1 MDREKIMTDDWG
13 YDRDNQW
20 GVGIEVIQKEHY
32 NYNYYGKFPFA
43 LPCIQINQSFGLKI
57 VPAIGLAI

>member
-1 MDREKIMTDDWG
+1 MTDDRG

-32 NYNYYGKFPFA
+32 YNYFTFPCLALYVDFA
-43 LPCIQINQSFGLKI
+43 ETVRDWSEWSQ
-57 VPAIGLAI
+57 